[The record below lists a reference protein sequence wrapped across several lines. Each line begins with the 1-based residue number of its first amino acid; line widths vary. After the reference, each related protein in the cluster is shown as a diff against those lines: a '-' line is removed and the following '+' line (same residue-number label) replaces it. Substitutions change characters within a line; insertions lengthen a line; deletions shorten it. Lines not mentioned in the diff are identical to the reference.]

1 MSRTIVV
8 SNRVPVPARSGPEQA
23 QAGGLAVVMRD
34 SLEERGGIWFGW
46 SGEVVAEPAVTPRLV
61 TKGNV
66 TFATIDLSKR
76 EHEGYYSGFANG
88 VLWPL
93 MHLMPHLVQYRREDA
108 EIYRQVNERM
118 ADALVPLLKPDDT
131 IWVQD
136 YHLLALP
143 AELRARGVRQPIGF
157 FLHIPFPGADMLST
171 VPGMER
177 LVRGMLA
184 ADLVGMQTTRDV
196 CNFIAAACQI
206 GQAREIEP
214 GVLRAGGCMVRV
226 GAFPVEIEP
235 EPFAALA
242 IKAVRADPA
251 RRMKASLIG
260 QSLILGVDRLDPSK
274 GLAERLEAF
283 GRLLER
289 KPEWRGR
296 ASMLQIAAASRQDVA
311 SYRNLRREIEAIAGR
326 INAAYGE
333 ADWTPVRLVTRA
345 VKRDTIAGYMRM
357 ARVCLVTS
365 LRDGMNVVAKEYVAA
380 QDAADP
386 GVLVLS
392 RFAGAAEQL
401 KDALLVN
408 PNDPEALT
416 DVLDG
421 ALRMDLTARKQH
433 WARLWGNLLQRSAR
447 DWGTEFLAA
456 LEEAGAERHAKLGQ
470 RAAKEITLMPPA
482 LRLSGPPIN
491 LPASARQH

>member
-8 SNRVPVPARSGPEQA
+8 SNRVPAVTRSGPEQA
-23 QAGGLAVVMRD
+23 QAGGLAVVMRE
-34 SLEERGGIWFGW
+34 SLEEGGGVWFGW
-46 SGEVVAEPAVTPRLV
+46 SGEVAANPAPAPRLT
-61 TKGNV
+61 TKDNV
-66 TFATIDLSKR
+66 TYATIDLSKA
-76 EHEGYYSGFANG
+76 EHDGYYSGFANG

-108 EIYRQVNERM
+108 DIYRQVNERM
-118 ADALVPLLKPDDT
+118 AAALVPLLKPDDL

-136 YHLLALP
+136 YHLLLLP
-143 AELRARGVRQPIGF
+143 AALRARGVKNPIGF
-157 FLHIPFPGADMLST
+157 FHHIPFPSADMLST
-171 VPGMER
+171 VPGMDR
-177 LVRGMLA
+177 LVRGVLA
-184 ADLVGMQTTRDV
+184 ADLIGMQTVRDAT
-196 CNFIAAACQI
+196 NFAAAACQM
-206 GQAREIEP
+206 GQARQIEP
-214 GVLRAGGCMVRV
+214 GLLRAGGCMVRV

-242 IKAVRADPA
+242 TKAVNADPA

-260 QSLILGVDRLDPSK
+260 QSLVLGVDRLDPAK

-296 ASMLQIAAASRQDVA
+296 ASLLQIAAASRQDVM

-333 ADWTPVRLVTRA
+333 PDWTPVRLVTRA

-357 ARVCLVTS
+357 AKVCLVTS
-365 LRDGMNVVAKEYVAA
+365 LRDGMNVVAKEFVAA
-380 QDAADP
+380 QNPADP

-416 DVLDG
+416 DVLDA
-421 ALRMDLTARKQH
+421 ALRMDQMARKQL
-433 WARLWGNLLQRSAR
+433 WGRLWRTLQLRSAH
-447 DWGTEFLAA
+447 DWSVEFLAA
-456 LEEAGAERHAKLGQ
+456 LEEAGGERDGPVRK
-470 RAAKEITLMPPA
+470 RAPVLDLAAPT
-482 LRLSGPPIN
+482 LRLPGPPISVP
-491 LPASARQH
+491 PAFRQH

>member
-1 MSRTIVV
+1 MRESLE
-8 SNRVPVPARSGPEQA
+8 AR
-23 QAGGLAVVMRD
+23 GGL
-34 SLEERGGIWFGW
+34 WFGW
-46 SGEVVAEPAVTPRLV
+46 SGEVVAHPTQTPRIV
-61 TKGNV
+61 TKDNV
-66 TFATIDLSKR
+66 TFATIDLSKS

-93 MHLMPHLVQYRREDA
+93 MHLMPHLVQYRRQDA
-108 EIYRQVNERM
+108 EMYRQVNARM
-118 ADALVPLLKPDDT
+118 ADALVPLLKSDDM

-136 YHLLALP
+136 YHLLLLP
-143 AELRARGVRQPIGF
+143 GELRARGVKNPIGF
-157 FLHIPFPGADMLST
+157 FLHIPFPSADMLNT
-171 VPGMER
+171 VPGMDR
-177 LVRGMLA
+177 MVKGLLT
-184 ADLVGMQTTRDV
+184 ADLIGMQTTRDAA
-196 CNFIAAACQI
+196 NFLAAACQL

-214 GVLRAGGCMVRV
+214 GLLRAGGAMVRV

-242 IKAVRADPA
+242 IKAANADPA

-260 QSLILGVDRLDPSK
+260 QSLILGVDRLDPAK

-296 ASMLQIAAASRQDVA
+296 ASLLQIAAASRQDVA

-326 INAAYGE
+326 INAQYGE
-333 ADWTPVRLVTRA
+333 PDWTPVRLVTRA
-345 VKRDTIAGYMRM
+345 VKRDTVAGYMRM

-365 LRDGMNVVAKEYVAA
+365 LRDGMNVVAKEFVAA
-380 QDAADP
+380 QNPADP

-401 KDALLVN
+401 KDAVLVN

-416 DVLDG
+416 DVMDA
-421 ALRMDLTARKQH
+421 ALRMDMAARQQRWTK
-433 WARLWGNLLQRSAR
+433 LWHCLQLRSAH
-447 DWGTEFLAA
+447 DWGVEFLAA
-456 LEEAGAERHAKLGQ
+456 LEEAGAERKGPIRKTSTPALDIG
-470 RAAKEITLMPPA
+470 APA
-482 LRLSGPPIN
+482 LRLAGPPISV
-491 LPASARQH
+491 PASLRQH

>member
-8 SNRVPVPARSGPEQA
+8 SNRVPVPARSGAEQA
-23 QAGGLAVVMRD
+23 QAGGLAVVMRE
-34 SLEERGGIWFGW
+34 SLEERGGVWFGW
-46 SGEVVAEPAVTPRLV
+46 SGEVVANPASAPRLV

-66 TFATIDLSKR
+66 TFATVDLSKR
-76 EHEGYYSGFANG
+76 EHDGYYSGFANG

-108 EIYRQVNERM
+108 EIYRQVNARL

-131 IWVQD
+131 IWIQD
-136 YHLLALP
+136 YHLLPLP
-143 AELRARGVRQPIGF
+143 AELRARGVTQPIGF
-157 FLHIPFPGADMLST
+157 FLHIPFPSADMLST
-171 VPGMER
+171 VPGTER
-177 LVRGMLA
+177 LVRDMLA

-206 GQAREIEP
+206 GQAHQIEP
-214 GVLRAGGCMVRV
+214 GLLRAGGSMVRV

-242 IKAVRADPA
+242 AKSVNADPA

-260 QSLILGVDRLDPSK
+260 QSLVLGVDRLDPSK

-296 ASMLQIAAASRQDVA
+296 ASMLQIAAASRQDVT
-311 SYRNLRREIEAIAGR
+311 SYRNLRRDIEAIAGR

-333 ADWTPVRLVTRA
+333 PDWTPVRLVTRA

-365 LRDGMNVVAKEYVAA
+365 LRDGMNVVAKEFVAA
-380 QDAADP
+380 QNSSDP

-401 KDALLVN
+401 KDAVLVN

-416 DVLDG
+416 EVLDG
-421 ALRMDLTARKQH
+421 ALRMDLTTRKNH
-433 WARLWGNLLQRSAR
+433 WTRLWRSLVQRSAH
-447 DWGTEFLAA
+447 DWGVEFLAA
-456 LEEAGAERHAKLGQ
+456 LEEAGAERHGPLHE
-470 RAAKEITLMPPA
+470 RAAEELARVAP
-482 LRLSGPPIN
+482 LRLAGPAIN
-491 LPASARQH
+491 VPPSVRQH